1 MDEKIN
7 HLITRKEVDIMKVT
21 FNDASE
27 LTIQEVSES
36 AGYLRIKVINQSR
49 EDLLKIFQDESKTEL
64 MKISESRDTKVYE
77 KYVTFVSLTEYVGS
91 IYEVCIAQKGKTV
104 DELLTDALDQITQT
118 QLALCEI
125 YEMMG

>member
-49 EDLLKIFQDESKTEL
+49 EDLLKIFQDESRTEL

-77 KYVTFVSLTEYVGS
+77 KYVTFVSLTEYVGA

>member
-77 KYVTFVSLTEYVGS
+77 KYVTFVSLTEYVGA

-104 DELLTDALDQITQT
+104 DELLTDALDQITQA
-118 QLALCEI
+118 QIAMCEI

>member
-7 HLITRKEVDIMKVT
+7 HFITWKEVGIMKVT

-36 AGYLRIKVINQSR
+36 AGYLKIKVINQSR

-77 KYVTFVSLTEYVGS
+77 KYVTFVSLTEYVGA

>member
-1 MDEKIN
+1 
-7 HLITRKEVDIMKVT
+7 MKVT

>member
-7 HLITRKEVDIMKVT
+7 YFITRKEVDIMKVT

-77 KYVTFVSLTEYVGS
+77 KYVTFVSLTEYVGA
-91 IYEVCIAQKGKTV
+91 IYEVCIAQEGKTV
-104 DELLTDALDQITQT
+104 DELLTDALDQITQA
-118 QLALCEI
+118 QIAMCEI

>member
-7 HLITRKEVDIMKVT
+7 YFITRKEVDIMKVT
-21 FNDASE
+21 FKDASE

-77 KYVTFVSLTEYVGS
+77 KYVTFVSLTEYVGA
-91 IYEVCIAQKGKTV
+91 IYEVCIAQEGKTV
-104 DELLTDALDQITQT
+104 DELLTDALDQNTQT

>member
-49 EDLLKIFQDESKTEL
+49 EDLLKIFQDKSKTEL

-77 KYVTFVSLTEYVGS
+77 KYVTFVSLTEYVGA
-91 IYEVCIAQKGKTV
+91 IYEVCIAQEGKTV

>member
-1 MDEKIN
+1 
-7 HLITRKEVDIMKVT
+7 MKVT

-77 KYVTFVSLTEYVGS
+77 KYVTFVSLTEYVGA
-91 IYEVCIAQKGKTV
+91 IYEVCIAQEGKTIE
-104 DELLTDALDQITQT
+104 ELLADALDQITQT

>member
-77 KYVTFVSLTEYVGS
+77 KYVTFVSLTEYVGA